1 MTRETEVG
9 REGKVLSDKQ
19 LNRLVMESG
28 KSPSKGFQNR
38 LDQCHLLLGKKIL
51 LGTRACSRWHP
62 EIPSSPISFYVSM
75 ILSRSSPFME
85 RRYGCYYTSP
95 CFHLLLGD
103 ELMLQLGLPQE
114 ITQLD
119 MHNF

>member
-38 LDQCHLLLGKKIL
+38 LDQCHLVLGKKIL

-62 EIPSSPISFYVSM
+62 EIPSSPISFLCFYDSKS
-75 ILSRSSPFME
+75 IFPF
-85 RRYGCYYTSP
+85 YGEKIWM
-95 CFHLLLGD
+95 LLHFSLFPPPVGR
-103 ELMLQLGLPQE
+103 
-114 ITQLD
+114 
-119 MHNF
+119 